1 MEKRKKTQKTNRRKM
16 VTVKPMNFMNRIIFR
31 QLSYIII
38 LLVMG
43 ILLISPITLATK
55 HNQPFYPGETL
66 TYGIKWGII
75 PVGEGILSVHPWG
88 EINGK
93 DVYHFELKVTS
104 SPFLDSFYKVRN
116 KISSYVATDLT
127 RSYYYMKNQI
137 EGRTKREIIVE
148 FDWDT
153 NHAGYSNFGKQKPP
167 VSIFPGTLD
176 PLSALYFARLQNFDQ
191 IEEISVPVT
200 DGRKCIIGKA
210 NIVKRENITI
220 ESGVFDTYL
229 IEPDIEEIGGIFEK
243 AKNSKIQIWL
253 TADDRRIPVRVESKV
268 PIGSF
273 TAELISIVTEK

>member
-1 MEKRKKTQKTNRRKM
+1 M
-16 VTVKPMNFMNRIIFR
+16 VTMKQMNFRDRTFVR
-31 QLSYIII
+31 KFPYFII
-38 LLVMG
+38 LLVIG
-43 ILLISPITLATK
+43 ILLFSPITFAKK
-55 HNQPFYPGETL
+55 HDQPFFPGEKL

-75 PVGEGILSVHPWG
+75 PVGEGVLSVHPLQ

-104 SPFLDSFYKVRN
+104 YPFFDSFYKVRD

-127 RSYYYMKNQI
+127 RSYYYKKNQR
-137 EGRTKREIIVE
+137 EGRTKRDIIVE
-148 FDWDT
+148 FDWNT
-153 NHAGYSNFGKQKPP
+153 NHAGYSNFGKKKPP

-176 PLSALYFARLQNFDQ
+176 PLSVLYFARLQDLDQ
-191 IEEISVPVT
+191 IEEVSVPVT

-229 IEPDIEEIGGIFEK
+229 LEPDIEEIGGIFEK
-243 AKNSKIQIWL
+243 AKNAKIKIWL
-253 TADDRRIPVRVESKV
+253 TADNRRIPVKVGSKV

-273 TAELISIVTEK
+273 TAELISIVNEE